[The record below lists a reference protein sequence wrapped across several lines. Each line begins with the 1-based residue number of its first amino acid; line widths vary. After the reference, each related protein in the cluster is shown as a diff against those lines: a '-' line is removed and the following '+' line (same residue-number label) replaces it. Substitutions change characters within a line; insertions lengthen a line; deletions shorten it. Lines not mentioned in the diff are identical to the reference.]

1 MIERILPHPLTGTV
15 DAVAS
20 KSYAHRLLIAAALSG
35 GALSYGDSDDASH
48 TAHALAA
55 LGFEAKFSD
64 KSVYYGDFL
73 YDGSHRVAGVGESG
87 SSLRFLLPLAAALG
101 VDATFETEGRL
112 AERPMSALTDTLSA
126 HGVTATATSVKG
138 QLTAGVYEIDATVSS
153 QFVTGLLMAL
163 PLLEGDSEIRL
174 LGKAVSAPYI
184 EITLDVL
191 ASAGI
196 AVERRQEG
204 FFIKGGQKYRLGKSA
219 VPGDFSGAAFPLVA
233 GALGEGVTVK
243 GLDLSSAQGDKEIVR
258 ILREAGACVRVDGTD
273 IHVEKGALRAFS
285 ADVGETPDL
294 APILAVLAAYSEGES
309 VLRKVS
315 RLRDKESDRLLAIRD
330 MLGRAGI
337 ATREESDSLVI
348 VGGAPKGA
356 DFRSFS
362 DHRMAMSEAILAAYA
377 EGESRIDDAKCVSKS
392 YPAFWEDF
400 AALGGRYE
408 VEGR

>member
-1 MIERILPHPLTGTV
+1 
-15 DAVAS
+15 
-20 KSYAHRLLIAAALSG
+20 
-35 GALSYGDSDDASH
+35 
-48 TAHALAA
+48 
-55 LGFEAKFSD
+55 
-64 KSVYYGDFL
+64 
-73 YDGSHRVAGVGESG
+73 
-87 SSLRFLLPLAAALG
+87 
-101 VDATFETEGRL
+101 
-112 AERPMSALTDTLSA
+112 
-126 HGVTATATSVKG
+126 
-138 QLTAGVYEIDATVSS
+138 
-153 QFVTGLLMAL
+153 
-163 PLLEGDSEIRL
+163 
-174 LGKAVSAPYI
+174 
-184 EITLDVL
+184 
-191 ASAGI
+191 
-196 AVERRQEG
+196 
-204 FFIKGGQKYRLGKSA
+204 
-219 VPGDFSGAAFPLVA
+219 LVA